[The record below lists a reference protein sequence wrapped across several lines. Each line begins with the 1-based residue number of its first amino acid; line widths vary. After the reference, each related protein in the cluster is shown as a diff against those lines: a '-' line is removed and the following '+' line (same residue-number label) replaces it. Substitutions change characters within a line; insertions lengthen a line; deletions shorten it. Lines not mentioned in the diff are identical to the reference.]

1 MKIPGGEPP
10 ALQDPG
16 PRTPTPAV
24 HAGIMIVSTWFL
36 LYGLA
41 CAASAAWGGLILS
54 SVTHPSREGMGIDG
68 GLGAAI
74 AIIFGASLVGLGLF
88 AVPHLWLALQQFRTG
103 RFRAGWS
110 RGVSLVNT
118 LLWVLVSMDVSSPRG
133 LVNFFFDNKHPW
145 AISVA
150 VGITLIHGGVAIV
163 TWMPPSS
170 FPSTPSHAARWITG
184 VVVLL
189 FAGIAA
195 LPTVNEGEFVFWRR
209 RPPMPSYPANSA
221 PPLPPAPFET
231 PPRPPSL
238 VEVTFWGFIQQ
249 WLVLG
254 PIPLPGDL
262 ADDPGSALDRE
273 FLPDQARLK
282 PTAGN
287 TAQALDSPYVWR
299 SQNTESFFVNLG
311 STPRSASIAMSYVW
325 SELEIPAALLWTGS
339 DDSAAWYLNGE
350 AVQRFVGGRAVGL
363 DQERTPKP
371 VFLAKGVNTL
381 IAIVVNGG
389 GPTAAAAR
397 FSDMEGRPLF
407 LLAGA
412 APVHS
417 GSIAPSERRIPEACR
432 PIQGPLGHWK
442 LDGDA
447 NEATGNLWDGES
459 IGGTWTEG
467 KFGKAIALNGIRA
480 FVDLRHPILPA
491 GRAPRSLC
499 AWARSESLAPG
510 YRWIASWGT
519 PAGNQAMFIGMR
531 GTHLV
536 GGGFGGPEFD
546 VSVADFWDT
555 GRWHHI
561 ALTYDGVTARLY
573 ADGTEKASAAKHWS
587 LTPGAAYI
595 GKQVNGAEY
604 WNGLIDD
611 VMIHNRALS
620 ADEVRAL
627 ASRE

>member
-1 MKIPGGEPP
+1 MEDLGPETPLP
-10 ALQDPG
+10 ALRA
-16 PRTPTPAV
+16 RTKF
-24 HAGIMIVSTWFL
+24 VSTWFL

-41 CAASAAWGGLILS
+41 CIASGVLGGWILFNLFCMSPPGREAAAFGGGYWAALAMITSIL
-54 SVTHPSREGMGIDG
+54 MI
-68 GLGAAI
+68 
-74 AIIFGASLVGLGLF
+74 GLGLF
-88 AVPHLWLALQQFRTG
+88 GIPHLWLALQQFRTG

-110 RGVSLVNT
+110 RGLSMADT
-118 LLWVLVSMDVSSPRG
+118 LMGVLASALAVDFRGTPWVTAVV
-133 LVNFFFDNKHPW
+133 
-145 AISVA
+145 
-150 VGITLIHGGVAIV
+150 VGITIIHGVVAIV
-163 TWMPPSS
+163 TWMPPS
-170 FPSTPSHAARWITG
+170 FFRSTPFHAALWIAG
-184 VVVLL
+184 GVVLL
-189 FAGIAA
+189 LAGIAA
-195 LPTVNEGEFVFWRR
+195 FLSGNGGALVSWRHSPPLPL
-209 RPPMPSYPANSA
+209 YPAHSA
-221 PPLPPAPFET
+221 PPPPPAPFET
-231 PPRPPSL
+231 PQRPPSL

-273 FLPDQARLK
+273 FLPDQANLK
-282 PTAGN
+282 PTIGS
-287 TAQALDSPYVWR
+287 TAQALDSPHTWR
-299 SQNTESFFVNLG
+299 LQNTESFFVNLG
-311 STPRSASIAMSYVW
+311 SIPRSASIAVSYVW
-325 SELEIPAALLWTGS
+325 SEHDIQTALLWTGS

-350 AVQRFVGGRAVGL
+350 AVQRFVGGRGVDR

-417 GSIAPSERRIPEACR
+417 GSIAPSERKIPPACR
-432 PIQGPLGHWK
+432 PILGPLGHWT

-447 NEATGNLWDGES
+447 NEGTGNLWDGES

-499 AWARSESLAPG
+499 AWARSGTLAPG
-510 YRWIASWGT
+510 YRWIASWGR
-519 PAGNQAMFIGMR
+519 PARNQAMFIGMR

-546 VSVADFWDT
+546 LSVADFWDT
-555 GRWHHI
+555 ERWHHI
-561 ALTYDGVTARLY
+561 ALTYDGAMARLY
-573 ADGTEKASAAKHWS
+573 ADGVEKASAAKDWS
-587 LTPGAAYI
+587 LTPGPAYI